1 MNVTRT
7 LGAIATIALTLGL
20 GACAGGAQEKAS
32 SGHTPALS
40 VTDVAGR
47 TVSFDA
53 QPKRILLAEG
63 RALMAT
69 SVLNKENPAKDVV
82 AIGADLHKAAPSF
95 ESALRQARP
104 QVSKLPMIGSIEKG
118 DVTVEN
124 MLSFKPDAVVMTLD
138 QKEAAEKAGFLQKM
152 DQAKLSYVFIDFR
165 RKPLENTTKSMAT
178 LGKIFGGKAISR
190 AKEFNKFYQS
200 KVDDVSQRV
209 SRESDKPRTFLWRA
223 AGLKDCCS
231 TYANLNLGDVITAAG
246 GHNLGV
252 DLLRTSA
259 GDVTPEKIVATQPEH
274 IIATGG
280 SWAKD
285 PKKPESVP
293 HVELGY
299 NVTDDDA
306 QRTLAGLLKTPG
318 FSLLKA
324 PKDGKL
330 HAVYHQFYD
339 SPFNVF
345 ALEQFAAWQHP
356 KQFKGVDLTK
366 DFAKFHEDY
375 LPFGYRGVFFVTL
388 KK

>member
-1 MNVTRT
+1 M
-7 LGAIATIALTLGL
+7 
-20 GACAGGAQEKAS
+20 
-32 SGHTPALS
+32 
-40 VTDVAGR
+40 
-47 TVSFDA
+47 
-53 QPKRILLAEG
+53 
-63 RALMAT
+63 
-69 SVLNKENPAKDVV
+69 
-82 AIGADLHKAAPSF
+82 
-95 ESALRQARP
+95 
-104 QVSKLPMIGSIEKG
+104 
-118 DVTVEN
+118 
-124 MLSFKPDAVVMTLD
+124 
-138 QKEAAEKAGFLQKM
+138 
-152 DQAKLSYVFIDFR
+152 
-165 RKPLENTTKSMAT
+165 
-178 LGKIFGGKAISR
+178 SR
-190 AKEFNKFYQS
+190 
-200 KVDDVSQRV
+200 RV

-231 TYANLNLGDVITAAG
+231 TYANLNLGAVITAAG